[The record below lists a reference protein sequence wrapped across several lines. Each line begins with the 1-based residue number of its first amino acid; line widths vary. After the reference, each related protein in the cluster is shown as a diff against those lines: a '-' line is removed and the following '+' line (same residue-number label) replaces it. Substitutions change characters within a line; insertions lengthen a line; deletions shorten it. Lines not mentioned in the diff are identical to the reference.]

1 MDAFDEEERV
11 RELVFEAMVVSRP
24 WLDLFAEGGAHASGP
39 TDRAPGEGPVFGLG
53 GNLPLASLF
62 LELSRVANFTSGPVT
77 WCPQGIEP
85 ISAATARLLE
95 DLRVWSGGDVMA
107 MHPSE
112 MAESRWWGPS
122 EVADLLRFMIE
133 VASALDEPRGPE
145 R

>member
-1 MDAFDEEERV
+1 
-11 RELVFEAMVVSRP
+11 
-24 WLDLFAEGGAHASGP
+24 
-39 TDRAPGEGPVFGLG
+39 
-53 GNLPLASLF
+53 
-62 LELSRVANFTSGPVT
+62 
-77 WCPQGIEP
+77 
-85 ISAATARLLE
+85 
-95 DLRVWSGGDVMA
+95 MA